1 MPEYGATLKMKANVN
16 FKITIKKK
24 ERTMNAE
31 ILKSTIETIVFLLP
45 VLVLVWKGAKLTARL
60 EILEVSVKDKT
71 DAIEKSIKDETEKL
85 EASIKEKEEVFC
97 KKNAL
102 LQDKLEQERI
112 ATDSSIG
119 AIMAT
124 LTEIQKSIVRVETK
138 LDIGEQKK

>member
-1 MPEYGATLKMKANVN
+1 
-16 FKITIKKK
+16 
-24 ERTMNAE
+24 MNAE
-31 ILKSTIETIVFLLP
+31 ILKGTIETVIFLLP
-45 VLVLVWKGAKLTARL
+45 VLVLVWKGAKLTSRL
-60 EILEVSVKDKT
+60 ESLEKNVDDKT
-71 DAIEKSIKDETEKL
+71 KSL
-85 EASIKEKEEVFC
+85 ENSIKEKVKDIEDDIKMKEETFC

>member
-1 MPEYGATLKMKANVN
+1 
-16 FKITIKKK
+16 
-24 ERTMNAE
+24 MNAE

-60 EILEVSVKDKT
+60 EILEESVKDKT

>member
-1 MPEYGATLKMKANVN
+1 
-16 FKITIKKK
+16 
-24 ERTMNAE
+24 MNAE
-31 ILKSTIETIVFLLP
+31 ILKSTIETLIFLLP
-45 VLVLVWKGAKLTARL
+45 VLVLVWKGAKLTGRL
-60 EILEVSVKDKT
+60 ETLEVSVKEKT
-71 DAIEKSIKDETEKL
+71 AAIEQSIKDKTKDL
-85 EASIKEKEEVFC
+85 EDNIKEKEEVFC

-138 LDIGEQKK
+138 LDIGEQNK